1 MRTRRSVRA
10 ILISFVFALAVLGR
24 APDARAQ
31 APSDESRW
39 FADVAVGITP
49 SVNGNINSGAI
60 GTLNGQATAILPHSY
75 GDVYG
80 TGIDFR
86 FGGGYTL
93 SPNTEVRGMFVWQT
107 ADADLVQLGQIG
119 VSNLYVQYSDYKS
132 LGLDFGYRRYFR
144 LSGRNLR
151 PYGEATIGAA
161 FIDRINAQFAAPGT
175 NNVFNSTD
183 FYDQSAALTFGINF
197 GALFPVG
204 ERWDFNF
211 QLGLRSISGLSQ
223 VDQLTGTGLQDIND
237 NTGRVTFPIV
247 VGARF
252 RFR

>member
-10 ILISFVFALAVLGR
+10 ILISFVLALAVLGR

-31 APSDESRW
+31 TPTGESRW
-39 FADVAVGITP
+39 IVDVAVGITP

-60 GTLNGQATAILPHSY
+60 GTLNGQATAILPNSY

-80 TGIDFR
+80 TGVDFR
-86 FGGGYTL
+86 FGGGYML
-93 SPNTEVRGMFVWQT
+93 APDSEVRGMFVWQT
-107 ADADLVQLGQIG
+107 AGADLVQLGQIG
-119 VSNLYVQYSDYKS
+119 VSNLYAQFSDYKS

-161 FIDRINAQFAAPGT
+161 FIDRINAQFAAPAT

-183 FYDQSAALTFGINF
+183 FYDQSAAFTFGVNV
-197 GALFPVG
+197 GALFPVA
-204 ERWDFNF
+204 ERMDFNV

-223 VDQLTGTGLQDIND
+223 VDQLIGSGLDNIND
-237 NTGRVTFPIV
+237 NTARVTFPIV
-247 VGARF
+247 VGVRLRF
-252 RFR
+252 R